1 MCGTTAA
8 QLLTAAL
15 SRAVLLAHAALVSW
29 RAVTVRHGDGALWV
43 LLLLGAAL
51 LPLEMAFT
59 TRLTQRGEWKWL
71 SPMVLLYL
79 ASVVP
84 SVWILELDLL
94 EGRIAHLN
102 LSASTTSSSSTS
114 APEQTTAPLSVSGV
128 PFGGNN
134 GGNGGGPDA
143 ATALSEAW
151 VLALQQLMLVALV
164 LARWLTPALGV
175 SRAALSRLLLAQ
187 TGVAAD
193 VLDLLDAFKQPEVRA
208 DRAVRLA
215 GLALFSW
222 ASLQFCVALMQAEE
236 AATAGGG
243 HGLRRWSR
251 VGTGETR
258 RHHRRHRHSSSSF
271 VVIIVVIVVAVSHGH
286 SEFHRHGR
294 LSFCRLQVSHA
305 PSASHLSSSTIST
318 ISTTTSTTTSSSF
331 SSTSSSPF
339 SLSKTTA
346 DDDDEAGAGAKR
358 RTSSSARRRP
368 CRCPMESLQL
378 LSSVLMQDAPFLAF
392 RLYLLAQVGV
402 VNQTTVFFT
411 CKNALTLL
419 VELYGAATAAAAT
432 TA

>member
-29 RAVTVRHGDGALWV
+29 RAVTVRHGDGFLWV

-102 LSASTTSSSSTS
+102 LSASTTSSSSSTS

-236 AATAGGG
+236 AATAGGA
-243 HGLRRWSR
+243 
-251 VGTGETR
+251 
-258 RHHRRHRHSSSSF
+258 
-271 VVIIVVIVVAVSHGH
+271 VA
-286 SEFHRHGR
+286 
-294 LSFCRLQVSHA
+294 
-305 PSASHLSSSTIST
+305 SA
-318 ISTTTSTTTSSSF
+318 
-331 SSTSSSPF
+331 
-339 SLSKTTA
+339 
-346 DDDDEAGAGAKR
+346 AGAGAKR